1 MSRGGSRRGGDPVG
15 RIRTSGA
22 SFRWARQRAGRRETA
37 SEAPAGRPRPPRHPV
52 RWPVRTCR
60 TGRARSGPDHLAW
73 PPPPPHCPPAAW
85 NSDWL
90 TTPSP
95 SVSMLWNVADH
106 SDAVIWPSLSLST
119 ESPQS
124 IPLSHCGLC
133 AVATVLAPV
142 PAQAARP
149 SATAAAPR
157 AIASLTIFLPPPV
170 TPARPVQVSYP
181 HCACRPE
188 RHSTF
193 VTGGGFHRPVSAS
206 ALGA

>member
-1 MSRGGSRRGGDPVG
+1 MSRDGSRRGGDPVG

-37 SEAPAGRPRPPRHPV
+37 GGAPGGR
-52 RWPVRTCR
+52 CR
-60 TGRARSGPDHLAW
+60 RSGRARSARDHLPW

-95 SVSMLWNVADH
+95 LVSMLWNVDDH

-124 IPLSHCGLC
+124 RPLSHCGLC
-133 AVATVLAPV
+133 AVATVLPLV

-149 SATAAAPR
+149 SATVAAPR

-170 TPARPVQVSYP
+170 TPARPVRVSFP
-181 HCACRPE
+181 HWVC
-188 RHSTF
+188 STGTSCTL
-193 VTGGGFHRPVSAS
+193 VTGGGSHLPVSAS